1 MIQGLYAAATGMM
14 SVQAR
19 QETIANNI
27 ANASTT
33 GYRRHQPVALGFYQ
47 HFASAMRRPAH
58 FSIRSAPGGGVKV
71 VETFADSAAGAL
83 RTTDDPMKMAL
94 QGPGFFVVNTSQGER
109 FTRAGNFSI
118 GLQGNLV
125 TSEGHEVMGMNG
137 QTIDVAGGVLNVAED
152 GSVTVYGTPA
162 GQLLIIEFQ
171 NPERLLREGDNL
183 YRATDEV
190 LQQSANAA
198 DTVVLHK
205 KIELS
210 IVQISGELTRMM
222 LGLRA
227 YEANQRVIQAL
238 DSTMSRL
245 IDQVGMPA

>member
-27 ANASTT
+27 ANVSTT

-47 HFASAMRRPAH
+47 HFSNVMRRPSH
-58 FSIRSAPGGGVKV
+58 YSIRSAPGGGVKV
-71 VETFADSAAGAL
+71 VESFTDSTAGAL
-83 RTTDDPMKMAL
+83 RITGNPMNMAL
-94 QGPGFFVVNTSQGER
+94 QGPGYFVVNTPQGER
-109 FTRAGNFSI
+109 FTRAGDFSI
-118 GLQGNLV
+118 NLQGNLV
-125 TSEGHEVMGMNG
+125 TSQGHEILGTNG
-137 QTIDVAGGVLNVAED
+137 QPIAVADGIVSVSRDGNVTVD
-152 GSVTVYGTPA
+152 GSPS
-162 GQLLIIEFQ
+162 GQIRVIEFQ
-171 NPERLLREGDNL
+171 FPERLLRQGDNL

-198 DTVVLHK
+198 DTVIMHK
-205 KIELS
+205 QLELS
-210 IVQISGELTRMM
+210 NVQVAGELTQMM

-238 DSTMSRL
+238 DATLSRL
-245 IDQVGMPA
+245 IDQVGMPT